1 MNRYTIK
8 SGDWAYSVEHQELGQ
23 IIDVQEL
30 WGQVVC
36 KVWLPTQN
44 RIERI
49 YSDQLSSSMDSGFSH
64 PANLTY
70 IAAAARIAHT
80 LTQNVVLAPIE
91 ASVIPLPHQI
101 WALSRAT
108 SNNHVR
114 YLLADEV
121 GLGKTIEAG
130 LIIRELKLRG
140 LVRRSLVIAPRGLV
154 MQWVS
159 EMYTHFKEVFYPLI
173 PGDFIISQSAILN
186 ENRWKAYDQV
196 VCPMD
201 SVKPLDKRRGWLKEQ
216 IAEYNRERFEDLIAA
231 GWDLVIVD
239 EAHRLAGSTEQ
250 VARYKLGQSLAETTP
265 YLLLLSATPHQ
276 GKSDAFHRL
285 IALLDPEA
293 FPNANSVTRDRVQ
306 PYIIRTEK
314 RWAINAQG
322 QPLFKQRRTQLVP
335 IAWKEHHYEQRLLY
349 NTVTEYVKEG
359 YNQALKEKKNYIGF
373 LMNLMQRLVT
383 SSTQAI
389 RTALARRLEVLQTPE
404 EQVTPF
410 STLSKDDWND
420 LDGQEQ
426 ADTLFKT
433 YISALKNERLEVER
447 LLETAKRAELT
458 GPDAKAEALLD
469 WIYRLQKEET
479 NPNLKILVFTEFV
492 PTQEMLHKF
501 LNDRGFSVTFLN
513 GSLNMEERK
522 RSQEAFATKAQIL
535 ISTEAG
541 GEGLN
546 LQFSHVVINYDLPWN
561 PMRLEQRIGRVD
573 RIGQSQT
580 VQAINFVLEDTVEY
594 RVREVLETK
603 LAIILKEF
611 GVDKAGDVLDSAQV
625 GQVFDDLYVE
635 TILHP
640 EKLETN
646 VEYLLKH
653 VQEQVKDALETAS
666 VLQSE
671 NLLDPAE
678 AQRLLDHPLSYWVER
693 MVVAYLEAHGGTAK
707 RRGKTWDLT
716 WPSNEKTHSIVFS
729 SRDIDATPSA
739 FHLTLEDSR
748 LQELVRHL
756 PHFAKGQPIPCLF
769 LPEIPSDVQGFWSLW
784 RIVIDVTDWKSQRI
798 MPIFLHDNGRALLPT
813 ARHIWE
819 KLISDQIKLQNHIVG
834 HDAVLAF
841 ERVLSSTEIQGK
853 PIYEDLLQS
862 HRQRL
867 AQEREKGE
875 RAFQARRQAIERIGL
890 STVRTHRA
898 TEILQ
903 EEQSWREQLAS
914 KARVVPDI
922 NPLIIIR
929 IEGERV
935 HNQDI

>member
-1 MNRYTIK
+1 MK
-8 SGDWAYSVEHQELGQ
+8 SGDWAFSIEHQELCQ
-23 IIDVQEL
+23 VIDVQEL
-30 WGQVVC
+30 WDQVIY

-44 RIERI
+44 KVERI
-49 YSDQLSSSMDSGFSH
+49 YSDQLRAPMDSGFSH

-70 IAAAARIAHT
+70 ITAAARVAQT
-80 LTQNVVLAPIE
+80 LSQNLLLAPIE

-108 SNNHVR
+108 TDDHIR

-130 LIIRELKLRG
+130 LVMRELKLRG

-159 EMYTHFKEVFYPLI
+159 EMDTHFKEVFYPMI
-173 PGDFIISQSAILN
+173 PGDFIASPGGMLK

-201 SVKPLDKRRGWLKEQ
+201 SVKPLDKRRGWPKEQ
-216 IAEYNRERFEDLIAA
+216 VAEYNRERFEDLVAA

-239 EAHRLAGSTEQ
+239 EAHRLAGNTEQ
-250 VARYKLGQSLAETTP
+250 VARYKLGQSLAETVP

-285 IALLDPEA
+285 IALLDPKA
-293 FPNANSVTRDRVQ
+293 FPDANSLTKDRVQ

-314 RWAINAQG
+314 RRAIDAQG
-322 QPLFKQRRTQLVP
+322 QLLFKPRRTQLVP
-335 IAWKEHHYEQRLLY
+335 IAWKKHHHEQRLLY
-349 NTVTEYVKEG
+349 NAVTEYVKEG
-359 YNQALKEKKNYIGF
+359 YNQAIKEKKNYVGF

-389 RTALARRLEVLQTPE
+389 RTTLERRLEVLRTPE
-404 EQVTPF
+404 EQVTIF
-410 STLSKDDWND
+410 STLSDDDWND

-426 ADTLFKT
+426 VDTLFKT
-433 YISALKNERLEVER
+433 YITALNNERLEVER

-469 WIYRLQKEET
+469 WIYRLQQEET

-492 PTQEMLHKF
+492 PTQEMLHNF
-501 LNDRGFSVTFLN
+501 LNDRGFPVTVLN
-513 GSLNMEERK
+513 GSMNMEERK
-522 RSQEAFATKAQIL
+522 RSQEAFATEAQIL

-546 LQFSHVVINYDLPWN
+546 LQFAHVVINYDIPWN

-573 RIGQSQT
+573 RIGQSHP
-580 VQAINFVLEDTVEY
+580 VQAINFALEDTVEY
-594 RVREVLETK
+594 RVREVLEAK
-603 LAIILKEF
+603 LAIIFKEF

-625 GQVFDDLYVE
+625 GQIFDDLYVE

-640 EKLETN
+640 EKLDTN
-646 VEYLLKH
+646 VESLVKQ
-653 VQEQVKDALETAS
+653 VQEQMKDALETAS
-666 VLQSE
+666 VLQSDKT
-671 NLLDPAE
+671 LDPTE
-678 AQRLLDHPLSYWVER
+678 AQRLLDHPLSYWIER
-693 MVVAYLEAHGGTAK
+693 MVIAYLEAYGGTV
-707 RRGKTWDLT
+707 RREGQTWDLT
-716 WPSNEKTHSIVFS
+716 WPTSEKTKGVVFS
-729 SRDIDATPSA
+729 SREVDTTASA

-748 LQELVRHL
+748 LQDLVTHL
-756 PHFAKGQPIPCLF
+756 PRFAKGQPVPCITLPGIP
-769 LPEIPSDVQGFWSLW
+769 PDVQGFWSLW
-784 RIVIDVTDWKSQRI
+784 RIAIDVADWKRQRI
-798 MPIFLHDNGRALLPT
+798 MPIFLHDNGRVLLPT

-819 KLISDQIKLQNHIVG
+819 QLISDQIHLHNHLVG
-834 HDAVLAF
+834 QDAVLAF
-841 ERVLSSTEIQGK
+841 ERLWKAAEIQGK
-853 PIYEDLLQS
+853 PMYEELHQS
-862 HRQRL
+862 HRKRL
-867 AQEREKGE
+867 AQEHEKGE
-875 RAFQARRQAIERIGL
+875 RAFLARRQAVERIGL

-898 TEILQ
+898 TQLLQ
-903 EEQSWREQLAS
+903 EERSWREQLAS

-922 NPLIIIR
+922 HPLIIIR

-935 HNQDI
+935 HNQNS

>member
-1 MNRYTIK
+1 MK
-8 SGDWAYSVEHQELGQ
+8 SGDWAFSIEHQELCQ
-23 IIDVQEL
+23 VIDVQEL
-30 WGQVVC
+30 WDRVIC
-36 KVWLPTQN
+36 KVWLPTRN
-44 RIERI
+44 RVERI
-49 YSDQLSSSMDSGFSH
+49 PSDRLNTTIDSGFSH

-70 IAAAARIAHT
+70 ITAAARVAQT
-80 LTQNVVLAPIE
+80 LTQNVLLAPIE

-108 SNNHVR
+108 TSDHIR

-130 LIIRELKLRG
+130 LIMRELKLRG
-140 LVRRSLVIAPRGLV
+140 LVKRSLVIAPRGLV

-159 EMYTHFKEVFYPLI
+159 EMDTHFKEVFYPLI
-173 PGDFIISQSAILN
+173 PGDFISSPSAILN
-186 ENRWKAYDQV
+186 ENRWKVYDQV

-216 IAEYNRERFEDLIAA
+216 VVEYNRERFEDLVAA

-250 VARYKLGQSLAETTP
+250 VARYKLGQSLAETVP

-285 IALLDPEA
+285 IALLDPKA
-293 FPNANSVTRDRVQ
+293 FPDANSLTKDRVQ

-314 RWAINAQG
+314 RRAIDAQG
-322 QPLFKQRRTQLVP
+322 QPLFKPRRTQLVP
-335 IAWKEHHYEQRLLY
+335 IAWREHHHEQRLLY
-349 NTVTEYVKEG
+349 NAVTDYVKEG

-389 RTALARRLEVLQTPE
+389 RTTLERRLEVLRAPE
-404 EQVTPF
+404 EQVTLF
-410 STLSKDDWND
+410 STLSDDDWND

-426 ADTLFKT
+426 VDTLFKT
-433 YISALKNERLEVER
+433 YITALNNERLEVER

-469 WIYRLQKEET
+469 WIYRLQQEET

-492 PTQEMLHKF
+492 PTQEMLHNF
-501 LNDRGFSVTFLN
+501 LNDRGFPVTVLN
-513 GSLNMEERK
+513 GSMNMEERK
-522 RSQEAFATKAQIL
+522 RSQEAFATEAQIL

-546 LQFSHVVINYDLPWN
+546 LQFAHVVINYDIPWN
-561 PMRLEQRIGRVD
+561 PMRIEQRIGRVD
-573 RIGQSQT
+573 RIGQSHP
-580 VQAINFVLEDTVEY
+580 VQAINFALEDTVEY
-594 RVREVLETK
+594 RVREVLEAK
-603 LAIILKEF
+603 LAIIFREF

-640 EKLETN
+640 EQLESN
-646 VEYLLKH
+646 VESLIQQ
-653 VQEQVKDALETAS
+653 VQEQIKDTLEAAS

-671 NLLDPAE
+671 KKLDPSE
-678 AQRLLDHPLSYWVER
+678 AQRLLDHPLSYWIER

-707 RRGKTWDLT
+707 RRGQIWDLT
-716 WPSNEKTHSIVFS
+716 WPTGEKMKGIVFS
-729 SRDIDATPSA
+729 SRDANTTLSA

-748 LQELVRHL
+748 VRDLLRDL
-756 PHFAKGQPIPCLF
+756 PYFGKEQPVPCIMLSG
-769 LPEIPSDVQGFWSLW
+769 IPSDVQGIWSLW
-784 RIVIDVTDWKSQRI
+784 RIAIDKSDWNRQRI
-798 MPIFLHDNGRALLPT
+798 MPIFLHDDGRVLLPT

-819 KLISDQIKLQNHIVG
+819 QLISDQIHLHNHLVG
-834 HDAVLAF
+834 QDAVLAF
-841 ERVLSSTEIQGK
+841 ERLWKAAEIQGK
-853 PIYEDLLQS
+853 AIYEELLQV
-862 HRQRL
+862 HTQRL
-867 AQEREKGE
+867 AQERVRGE
-875 RAFQARRQAIERIGL
+875 HAFLARQQAIERIGL
-890 STVRTHRA
+890 STVRTHR
-898 TEILQ
+898 TTQLLQ
-903 EEQSWREQLAS
+903 EERSWREQLAR

-922 NPLIIIR
+922 NPLIIVR

-935 HNQDI
+935 HHQDI

>member
-1 MNRYTIK
+1 MK
-8 SGDWAYSVEHQELGQ
+8 SGDWAYSIEHQELCQ
-23 IIDVQEL
+23 VIDVQEL
-30 WGQVVC
+30 WDQVVC

-44 RIERI
+44 RVERI
-49 YSDQLSSSMDSGFSH
+49 HADQLSSPKDSGFSH

-108 SNNHVR
+108 TGDSIR

-130 LIIRELKLRG
+130 LIMRELKLRG
-140 LVRRSLVIAPRGLV
+140 LARRSLVIAPRGLV

-173 PGDFIISQSAILN
+173 PGDFISSPSGILK

-201 SVKPLDKRRGWLKEQ
+201 SVKPLDKRHGWPKEQ
-216 IAEYNRERFEDLIAA
+216 IAEFNRERFEDLVAA

-250 VARYKLGQSLAETTP
+250 VARYKLGQSLAETAP

-285 IALLDPEA
+285 ISLLDPKA
-293 FPNANSVTRDRVQ
+293 FPNISSLTRDRVQ

-314 RWAINAQG
+314 RRAIDAQG
-322 QPLFKQRRTQLVP
+322 QPLFKPRRTQLVP
-335 IAWKEHHYEQRLLY
+335 IAWKEHHHEQRLLY
-349 NTVTEYVKEG
+349 NAVTEYVKEG

-389 RTALARRLEVLQTPE
+389 RAALARRLEVLRTPE
-404 EQVTPF
+404 EQVTLF
-410 STLSKDDWND
+410 STLSEDDWSD

-426 ADTLFKT
+426 VDTLFKT

-469 WIYRLQKEET
+469 WIYRLQQEET

-501 LNDRGFSVTFLN
+501 LNDRGFTVTFLN
-513 GSLNMEERK
+513 GSMDMEERK
-522 RSQEAFATKAQIL
+522 RSQEAFTTKAQIL

-546 LQFSHVVINYDLPWN
+546 LQFAHVVINYDIPWN

-573 RIGQSQT
+573 RIGQSHP
-580 VQAINFVLEDTVEY
+580 VQAINFALEDTVEY
-594 RVREVLETK
+594 RVREVLEAK
-603 LAIILKEF
+603 LAIIFKEF
-611 GVDKAGDVLDSAQV
+611 SVDKAGDVLDSAQV

-640 EKLETN
+640 EKLDTN
-646 VEYLLKH
+646 VESLVQQ
-653 VQEQVKDALETAS
+653 VQEQVKDTLEATS

-671 NLLDPAE
+671 NKLDPAE
-678 AQRLLDHPLSYWVER
+678 AQRLLDHPLSYWIER
-693 MVVAYLEAHGGTAK
+693 MVVAYLEVHGGAAN
-707 RRGKTWDLT
+707 RAGETWDLT
-716 WPSNEKTHSIVFS
+716 WPTGEKTKSIVFS
-729 SRDIDATPSA
+729 SRDVDTTPSA
-739 FHLTLEDSR
+739 FHLSLEDSR
-748 LQELVRHL
+748 VQDLVTHL
-756 PHFAKGQPIPCLF
+756 PHCAKGQPVPYLTLSGIP
-769 LPEIPSDVQGFWSLW
+769 PDVQGFWSLW
-784 RIVIDVTDWKSQRI
+784 RVAIDESDWNRLRI
-798 MPIFLHDNGRALLPT
+798 MPIFLHDNGRVLLPT
-813 ARHIWE
+813 ARHVWE
-819 KLISDQIKLQNHIVG
+819 QLISDQIKLQNHIVG
-834 HDAVLAF
+834 QDAALAF
-841 ERVLSSTEIQGK
+841 ERLRKAAEIQGK
-853 PIYEDLLQS
+853 PIYEELIQS

-875 RAFQARRQAIERIGL
+875 RTFLARRQAVERIGL
-890 STVRTHRA
+890 STVRTYRA
-898 TEILQ
+898 TQLLQ
-903 EEQSWREQLAS
+903 EEQGWREQLAS
-914 KARVVPDI
+914 RAKVVPDI
-922 NPLIIIR
+922 NPLIIVR

>member
-1 MNRYTIK
+1 MK
-8 SGDWAYSVEHQELGQ
+8 SGDWAYSVEHQELCQ

-30 WGQVVC
+30 WDQAIC
-36 KVWLPTQN
+36 RIWLPTQN
-44 RIERI
+44 RVERI
-49 YSDQLSSSMDSGFSH
+49 HAVQLSSPKDSGFSH

-70 IAAAARIAHT
+70 IAAAARIAHI

-108 SNNHVR
+108 TGDSIR

-130 LIIRELKLRG
+130 LIMRELKLRG
-140 LVRRSLVIAPRGLV
+140 LARRSLVIAPRGLV

-173 PGDFIISQSAILN
+173 PGDFISSPSGILK

-196 VCPMD
+196 VCPID
-201 SVKPLDKRRGWLKEQ
+201 SVKPLDKRHGWPKEQ
-216 IAEYNRERFEDLIAA
+216 VAEYNRERFEDLIAA

-250 VARYKLGQSLAETTP
+250 VARYKLGQSLAETAP

-285 IALLDPEA
+285 ISLLDPKA
-293 FPNANSVTRDRVQ
+293 FPNISSLTRDRVQ

-314 RWAINAQG
+314 RRAIDAQG
-322 QPLFKQRRTQLVP
+322 QPLFKPRRTQLVP
-335 IAWKEHHYEQRLLY
+335 IAWKEHHHEQRFLY
-349 NTVTEYVKEG
+349 NAVTEYVKEG

-373 LMNLMQRLVT
+373 LMKLMQRLVT

-389 RTALARRLEVLQTPE
+389 RAALARRLEVLRTPE
-404 EQVTPF
+404 EQVTLF
-410 STLSKDDWND
+410 STLSEDDWSD

-426 ADTLFKT
+426 VDTLFKT

-469 WIYRLQKEET
+469 WIYRLQQEET

-492 PTQEMLHKF
+492 PTQEMLHNF

-513 GSLNMEERK
+513 GSMDMEERK

-546 LQFSHVVINYDLPWN
+546 LQFAHVVINYDIPWN

-573 RIGQSQT
+573 RIGQSHP
-580 VQAINFVLEDTVEY
+580 VQAINFALEDTVEY
-594 RVREVLETK
+594 RVREVLEAK
-603 LAIILKEF
+603 LAIIFKEF

-640 EKLETN
+640 EKLDTN
-646 VEYLLKH
+646 VESLVQQ
-653 VQEQVKDALETAS
+653 VQEQVKDALEATS

-671 NLLDPAE
+671 NKLDPAE
-678 AQRLLDHPLSYWVER
+678 AQRLLDHPLSYWIER
-693 MVVAYLEAHGGTAK
+693 MVVAYLEVHGGAAN
-707 RRGKTWDLT
+707 RVGETWDLS
-716 WPSNEKTHSIVFS
+716 WPTGEKTKSIVFS
-729 SRDIDATPSA
+729 SRDVDTTLSA
-739 FHLTLEDSR
+739 FHLSLEDSR
-748 LQELVRHL
+748 VQDLVTHL
-756 PHFAKGQPIPCLF
+756 PHFAKGQPVPYLTLSGISP
-769 LPEIPSDVQGFWSLW
+769 DVQGFWSLW
-784 RIVIDVTDWKSQRI
+784 CIAIDESDWNRLRI
-798 MPIFLHDNGRALLPT
+798 MPIFLHDNGRVLLPT
-813 ARHIWE
+813 ARHVWE
-819 KLISDQIKLQNHIVG
+819 QLISDQIKLQNHIVG
-834 HDAVLAF
+834 QDAALAF
-841 ERVLSSTEIQGK
+841 ERLRKAAEIQGK
-853 PIYEDLLQS
+853 PIYEELIQS

-875 RAFQARRQAIERIGL
+875 RTFLARRQAVERIGL
-890 STVRTHRA
+890 STVRTYRA
-898 TEILQ
+898 TQLLQ
-903 EEQSWREQLAS
+903 EEHGWREQLAS
-914 KARVVPDI
+914 RAKVVPDI
-922 NPLIIIR
+922 NPLIIVR

>member
-1 MNRYTIK
+1 MK
-8 SGDWAYSVEHQELGQ
+8 SGDWAFSIEHQELCQ

-30 WGQVVC
+30 WDQVVC

-44 RIERI
+44 IVERI
-49 YSDQLSSSMDSGFSH
+49 RADRLSSTMDSGFSH

-70 IAAAARIAHT
+70 ITAASRVAHT
-80 LTQNVVLAPIE
+80 LTQNVLLAPIE

-108 SNNHVR
+108 TSDRIR

-130 LIIRELKLRG
+130 LIMRELKLRG

-159 EMYTHFKEVFYPLI
+159 EMYTHFQEVFYPLI
-173 PGDFIISQSAILN
+173 PGDFISSPSAILN

-216 IAEYNRERFEDLIAA
+216 VAEYNRERFEDLIAA

-250 VARYKLGQSLAETTP
+250 VARYKLAQGLAETTP

-285 IALLDPEA
+285 ISLLDPEA
-293 FPNANSVTRDRVQ
+293 FLDANSLTRERVQ

-314 RWAINAQG
+314 RRAIDAQG
-322 QPLFKQRRTQLVP
+322 HPLFKQRHTQLVP
-335 IAWKEHHYEQRLLY
+335 IAWKDHHHEQRLLY
-349 NTVTEYVKEG
+349 DAVTEYVKEG
-359 YNQALKEKKNYIGF
+359 YNQAIKEKKNYVGF

-389 RTALARRLEVLQTPE
+389 RTTLERRLEVLRTPE
-404 EQVTPF
+404 EQVTLF
-410 STLSKDDWND
+410 SMLSEDDWSD

-426 ADTLFKT
+426 VDTLFKT
-433 YISALKNERLEVER
+433 YISALKNERLEVES
-447 LLETAKRAELT
+447 LLETTKRAGLA

-469 WIYRLQKEET
+469 WIYRLQQEET
-479 NPNLKILVFTEFV
+479 DPYLKILIFTEFV
-492 PTQEMLHKF
+492 PTQEMLQNF
-501 LNDRGFSVTFLN
+501 LNDRAFSVTVLN
-513 GSLNMEERK
+513 GSMSMEERK
-522 RSQEAFATKAQIL
+522 RSQEAFATEAQIL

-546 LQFSHVVINYDLPWN
+546 LQFAHVVINYDIPWN

-573 RIGQSQT
+573 RIGQSHP
-580 VQAINFVLEDTVEY
+580 VQAINFALEDTVEY
-594 RVREVLETK
+594 RVREVLEAK
-603 LAIILKEF
+603 LAIIFKEF

-625 GQVFDDLYVE
+625 GQIFDDLYVE

-640 EKLETN
+640 EKLDTN
-646 VEYLLKH
+646 VESLVKQ

-666 VLQSE
+666 VLQSDKT
-671 NLLDPAE
+671 LDPTE
-678 AQRLLDHPLSYWVER
+678 AQRLLDHPLSYWIER
-693 MVVAYLEAHGGTAK
+693 MVITYLEAYGGTVK
-707 RRGKTWDLT
+707 REGQTWDLT
-716 WPSNEKTHSIVFS
+716 WPTGEKTKGVVFS
-729 SRDIDATPSA
+729 SRDVDTTPSA

-748 LQELVRHL
+748 LQDLVTHL
-756 PHFAKGQPIPCLF
+756 PRFAKGQPVSCITLPGIP
-769 LPEIPSDVQGFWSLW
+769 PDVQGFWSLW
-784 RIVIDVTDWKSQRI
+784 RIAIDVADWKRQRI
-798 MPIFLHDNGRALLPT
+798 MPLFLHDNGRVLLPT

-819 KLISDQIKLQNHIVG
+819 QLISDQIHLHNHLIG
-834 HDAVLAF
+834 QDAVLAF
-841 ERVLSSTEIQGK
+841 ERLWKAAEIQGK
-853 PIYEDLLQS
+853 PMYEELHQS
-862 HRQRL
+862 HLKRL

-875 RAFQARRQAIERIGL
+875 RAFLARRQAVERIGL
-890 STVRTHRA
+890 STVRTHR
-898 TEILQ
+898 TTQLLQ
-903 EEQSWREQLAS
+903 EERSWREQLAS

-922 NPLIIIR
+922 HPLIIIR

-935 HNQDI
+935 HHQNI

>member
-1 MNRYTIK
+1 MNRHTIK

-44 RIERI
+44 RVERI
-49 YSDQLSSSMDSGFSH
+49 HSDQLSSSMDSGFSH

-70 IAAAARIAHT
+70 IAAAARVAHT

-108 SNNHVR
+108 SSNHVR

-130 LIIRELKLRG
+130 LIMRELKLRG
-140 LVRRSLVIAPRGLV
+140 LARRFLVIAPRGLV

-159 EMYTHFKEVFYPLI
+159 EMYTHFKEIFYPLI
-173 PGDFIISQSAILN
+173 PGDFISSPRAILN

-216 IAEYNRERFEDLIAA
+216 VAEYNRERFEDLIAA

-250 VARYKLGQSLAETTP
+250 VARYKLGQSLAETAP

-285 IALLDPEA
+285 ISLLDPKA
-293 FPNANSVTRDRVQ
+293 FPNVSSLTRDRVQ

-314 RWAINAQG
+314 RRAIDAQG
-322 QPLFKQRRTQLVP
+322 QPLFKPRRTQLVP
-335 IAWKEHHYEQRLLY
+335 IAWKEHHHEQRLLY
-349 NTVTEYVKEG
+349 NAVTEYVKEG

-373 LMNLMQRLVT
+373 LMKLMQRLVT

-389 RTALARRLEVLQTPE
+389 RAALERRLEVLRIPE
-404 EQVTPF
+404 EQVTLF
-410 STLSKDDWND
+410 STLSEDDWND

-426 ADTLFKT
+426 VDTLFKT

-447 LLETAKRAELT
+447 LLETAKRAELA
-458 GPDAKAEALLD
+458 GPDAKAEALLA
-469 WIYRLQKEET
+469 WIYRLQQDET
-479 NPNLKILVFTEFV
+479 NPNLKIVVFTEFV
-492 PTQEMLHKF
+492 PTQEMLHEF
-501 LNDRGFSVTFLN
+501 LNDRGFSVTVLN
-513 GSLNMEERK
+513 GSMDMEERK

-546 LQFSHVVINYDLPWN
+546 LQFSHVVVNYDIPWN

-573 RIGQSQT
+573 RIGQSHP
-580 VQAINFVLEDTVEY
+580 VQAINFALEDTVEY
-594 RVREVLETK
+594 RVREVLEAK
-603 LAIILKEF
+603 LAIIFKEF

-640 EKLETN
+640 EKLDSS
-646 VEYLLKH
+646 VESLVQQ
-653 VQEQVKDALETAS
+653 VQEQVKDVLEATS

-671 NLLDPAE
+671 KKLDPAE
-678 AQRLLDHPLSYWVER
+678 AQRLLDHPLSYWLER
-693 MVVAYLEAHGGTAK
+693 MVLAYLEVHGGTAK
-707 RRGKTWDLT
+707 RQGKTWDLT
-716 WPSNEKTHSIVFS
+716 WPTGEETKGIVFS
-729 SRDIDATPSA
+729 SRDVDTTPAA
-739 FHLTLEDSR
+739 FHITLEDSR
-748 LQELVRHL
+748 LQDLVRHL
-756 PHFAKGQPIPCLF
+756 PQFAKGQPIPCLT
-769 LPEIPSDVQGFWSLW
+769 LPGIPSHVQGFWSLW
-784 RIVIDVTDWKSQRI
+784 RIAIDESGWNWQRI
-798 MPIFLHDNGRALLPT
+798 MPIFLHDNGRVLLPT

-819 KLISDQIKLQNHIVG
+819 QLISDQIKLQNHIVG
-834 HDAVLAF
+834 QDAALAF
-841 ERVLSSTEIQGK
+841 ERLRNAAEIQGK
-853 PIYEDLLQS
+853 PIYEELIQS
-862 HRQRL
+862 HCQRL

-875 RAFQARRQAIERIGL
+875 RAFLARRQAVERIGL
-890 STVRTHRA
+890 STARTYRA
-898 TEILQ
+898 AQLLQ
-903 EEQSWREQLAS
+903 EEQSWREHLAS
-914 KARVVPDI
+914 RAKVVPEI

-935 HNQDI
+935 HNQDM